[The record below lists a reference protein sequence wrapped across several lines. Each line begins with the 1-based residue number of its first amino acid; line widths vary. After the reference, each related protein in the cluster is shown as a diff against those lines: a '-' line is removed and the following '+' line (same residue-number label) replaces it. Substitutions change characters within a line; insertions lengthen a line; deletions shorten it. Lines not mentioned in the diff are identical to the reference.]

1 MVHKTRAGQFSIAKD
16 ALGVVI
22 HTEGPLTKEECSKL
36 AALIYQAQ
44 KEDDDTTLNIPGDTL
59 DSLIEESS
67 QYD

>member
-1 MVHKTRAGQFSIAKD
+1 MIYKTRAGQFSIAKD

-36 AALIYQAQ
+36 AALVYQTQ
-44 KEDDDTTLNIPGDTL
+44 QEDDDATLSIPGDTL